1 MLIKNSVFP
10 RREIVFTNIFWLSL
24 ASLISQGFI
33 AISLLITARSLG
45 ASAYGQYSAS
55 LALTRLTSICF
66 NWGLDTWLLRE
77 GRCTEKPI
85 SVIIANI
92 LATKFILGVVWFF
105 ALLFLSRSLD
115 SKIYPFYLLC
125 ASASATWVET
135 GLISTLIQGFNI
147 SLKNLLTLVISAISS
162 IGLFFTTLAL
172 AFLQMNN
179 PLHFMIVRL
188 LISCAAVCVGLFWLL
203 RIPVST
209 ISTCSTCM
217 RTILLRSLPFA
228 VSDAL
233 LIIYTQIDI
242 TLIAI
247 LLDSQSVG
255 LYSSASGILR
265 AAFVIPSAVYSVM
278 TPLISQL
285 AREGNFVRL
294 AKTVQRTY
302 LALFFIGLALWS
314 GMFWGG
320 PTIVSLILR
329 EGFAPAGKVL
339 TILSVILFIKSISYA
354 SASVIIATNKQI
366 WRVVVQ
372 GIAAFINVGLNLLV
386 IPLYGIW
393 GAAWVYVI
401 SEAFLM
407 IGYIVVATRGYRAL
421 LSSGV

>member
-10 RREIVFTNIFWLSL
+10 RREIVFANIFWLSL

-33 AISLLITARSLG
+33 AVSLLITARSLG

-77 GRCTEKPI
+77 GRCTEKPVGI
-85 SVIIANI
+85 IIANI
-92 LATKFILGVVWFF
+92 LATKFILGAAWFSF
-105 ALLFLSRSLD
+105 LLLLSRSLD
-115 SKIYPFYLLC
+115 PKTYPFYLLC
-125 ASASATWVET
+125 ASASVTWVET

-147 SLKNLLTLVISAISS
+147 SLKNLLTLMISAISS
-162 IGLFFTTLAL
+162 MGLFFTTLAL
-172 AFLQMNN
+172 AFLQTNN
-179 PLHFMIVRL
+179 PLHFMVVRL
-188 LISCAAVCVGLFWLL
+188 LISCAVVCVGLFWLL

-209 ISTCSTCM
+209 LSHTCM

-285 AREGNFVRL
+285 AREGNFMRL

-302 LALFFIGLALWS
+302 LALFFIGLVLGS
-314 GMFWGG
+314 VMFFGG
-320 PTIVSLILR
+320 PTIINLILR
-329 EGFAPAGKVL
+329 EGFALAGRVL
-339 TILSVILFIKSISYA
+339 TILSVILLIKSISYA